1 MPSRPY
7 RAWTERSG
15 PAGGRA
21 ACSPR
26 VLLFLAGAARASP
39 ASEVTPDCAPRPPRH
54 PRLILSQ
61 AECGTLG
68 LQRGGRRE
76 SRLPLQKCAVRV
88 SMLIFSDVSVES
100 LFRNPFTAPGSR
112 QPLPPGQAQ
121 RLPPP
126 PRLAAPSL
134 RDRTVGG
141 WVPGRRSA
149 ITAAP
154 SGAQG
159 GGEGRGEEGGQAG
172 LLITPALS
180 SPLPLPPAALSP
192 SVGSREESGAFLED
206 STRRLDANAHK
217 CYSQFMFLFK
227 PMSRAADA
235 GSSRQGLGVR
245 GNCAHTSQGSPKLMV
260 VCYRPSSRTNS

>member
-1 MPSRPY
+1 MLP
-7 RAWTERSG
+7 
-15 PAGGRA
+15 
-21 ACSPR
+21 
-26 VLLFLAGAARASP
+26 ASP
-39 ASEVTPDCAPRPPRH
+39 SLPGRRGAGIACVRSYSDCAPRPPWH

-61 AECGTLG
+61 AEYGTLG

-76 SRLPLQKCAVRV
+76 SRLPFQKCAVRV

-112 QPLPPGQAQ
+112 QPLPPGPAGTAPASAPQ
-121 RLPPP
+121 
-126 PRLAAPSL
+126 LAAPSL

-154 SGAQG
+154 SGAPG

-180 SPLPLPPAALSP
+180 SPLPLPLPPAALS
-192 SVGSREESGAFLED
+192 AA
-206 STRRLDANAHK
+206 RLWVQERK
-217 CYSQFMFLFK
+217 VEPF
-227 PMSRAADA
+227 
-235 GSSRQGLGVR
+235 
-245 GNCAHTSQGSPKLMV
+245 
-260 VCYRPSSRTNS
+260 